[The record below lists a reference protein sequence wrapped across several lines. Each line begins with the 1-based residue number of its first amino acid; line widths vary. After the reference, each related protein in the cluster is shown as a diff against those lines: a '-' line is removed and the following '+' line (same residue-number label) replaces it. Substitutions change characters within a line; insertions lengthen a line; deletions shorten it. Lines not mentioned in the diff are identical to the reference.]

1 MPKKKLS
8 PPVWDEK
15 NQRWVKTAYCNNLKK
30 NFYSKKK
37 GVTTAEREITAA
49 ISAWKE
55 KMEGLSCTGN
65 LSPLSR
71 VKEVYPVY
79 FEDLKART
87 SRGNFEPA
95 EGRFRRNILPVIGDC
110 QIIDLDIAAMQRVI
124 NHAYTQRHLAQKTLK
139 NIQSDLSSFL
149 KFCRKCRITQLRLE
163 DIDIPKSAKRPQK
176 EILQPDDLQKLF
188 AIDTTVRY
196 NKRVLEPYV
205 YGWRL
210 QVICALRPGE
220 VGGLEKTDRFGNIIR
235 LRRSINVYKDETQGK
250 NENSVR
256 AVPMPPLACACWDAL
271 CALSDGDSL
280 FPGFDENR
288 YRKHFVSFCKCNDIQ
303 YVSPYELRHTGFS
316 ALQSLPE
323 GLVKSLGGH
332 SKNMDTFGIY
342 GHKMQGDTSLTAQM
356 IQDRFD
362 DLLSN
367 SKNHHQTTFNPQKQQ
382 KEDLNKSHD

>member
-8 PPVWDEK
+8 PPKWDEK
-15 NQRWVKTAYCNNLKK
+15 NQRWKKTAYCNGMSKT
-30 NFYSKKK
+30 FYSKKK
-37 GVTTAEREITAA
+37 GATTAEREITAA
-49 ISAWKE
+49 INQWKD
-55 KMEGLSCTGN
+55 KMEGLTCSGKLTPM
-65 LSPLSR
+65 SK
-71 VKEVYPVY
+71 VKEVYPAY

-87 SRGNFEPA
+87 SKGNTDPA
-95 EGRFRRNILPVIGDC
+95 AGRFKRNILPVIGNY
-110 QIIDLDIAAMQRVI
+110 QIIELNNAVIQKVI
-124 NHAYTQRHLAQKTLK
+124 NTAYLERNLAKKTLM
-139 NIQSDLSSFL
+139 NIRSDLSSFL
-149 KFCRKCRITQLRLE
+149 KFCRKNEITQFRLE
-163 DIDIPKSAKRPQK
+163 DIDIPKSAKRSQK
-176 EILQPDDLQKLF
+176 QILQPDDMKKLF
-188 AIDTTVRY
+188 TIDTTLRY
-196 NKRVLEPYV
+196 KKRILEPYV

-210 QVICALRPGE
+210 QVLCALRPGE
-220 VGGLEKTDRFGNIIR
+220 VGGLRKSDRYGNVIH
-235 LRRSINVYKDETQGK
+235 LQHSINVYKIETQGK

-382 KEDLNKSHD
+382 KENPNKSHD